1 MRKSRLGHRVRRL
14 SPEDGKFFQRYVCK
28 RIDLRR
34 KNNPADQCTNCLN
47 ITECNNGKIEFL
59 TQKENDAEMAS
70 VLNITEQ
77 NKDVSGQNIIF
88 VTPEDVH
95 DVQENRKCGKETIS
109 KAETTVSEREKE
121 RNLAELS
128 IKELAALCVGY
139 GPGTPFAAV
148 GDRSDPS
155 TIFDDEGKPMTTNS
169 HPTGYPGICFT
180 GN

>member
-1 MRKSRLGHRVRRL
+1 MMFR
-14 SPEDGKFFQRYVCK
+14 
-28 RIDLRR
+28 
-34 KNNPADQCTNCLN
+34 
-47 ITECNNGKIEFL
+47 KIES
-59 TQKENDAEMAS
+59 AA
-70 VLNITEQ
+70 
-77 NKDVSGQNIIF
+77 
-88 VTPEDVH
+88 
-95 DVQENRKCGKETIS
+95 RETIS

-169 HPTGYPGICFT
+169 HPTGYPDMFHRQLRKKESSPFSIKTALPGLAVLHGQQRCSLRAPLT
-180 GN
+180 KNCGRCLEMQ